1 MQNAA
6 TEFAQALIATLI
18 ALLVGW
24 AGSQHGHTVAGMP
37 VMLLCVLVAFAVQ
50 WLVFIHAWR
59 NRTERFFDLT
69 GSLTYL
75 SVLALALL
83 LGNADPRSVLIVLL
97 VAIWAARLGS
107 FLFRRVSQAG
117 HDRRF
122 NQIKQ
127 SFSTFFMTWTLQ
139 GLWVSLTLACALAA
153 MTSLQTVPLGAF
165 AVAGGLLWLLGFV
178 IEVVA
183 DQQKTAFR
191 AIDENADRFITTGL
205 WAWSRHPNYFGEI
218 VLWLGITVIALPV
231 LSGWQYLT
239 LISPIFVY
247 LLLTKISGVRMLEN
261 RANRAWGED
270 ADYQA
275 YKAKTPTLLLRP
287 PG

>member
-6 TEFAQALIATLI
+6 TEFAQALIALLA

-24 AGSQHGHTVAGMP
+24 AGSQHGYIVAGVP
-37 VMLLCVLVAFAVQ
+37 AMLLCVLFAFAVQ

-83 LGNADPRSVLIVLL
+83 LGNADQRSLLIALL

-153 MTSLQTVPLGAF
+153 MTSLATVPLGIF
-165 AVAGGLLWLLGFV
+165 AVAGGLLWLIGFV

-191 AIDENADRFITTGL
+191 AVDENADRFIASGL

-218 VLWLGITVIALPV
+218 VLWLGIAVIALPV

-239 LISPIFVY
+239 LISPVFVY

-261 RANRAWGED
+261 RANRAWGD
-270 ADYQA
+270 DPDYQA
-275 YKAKTPTLLLRP
+275 YKAKTPTLLPRP